1 MVRPPTLAL
10 KPEMRLLTAPSSR
23 VPGEMG
29 GVSSPNIDLLAAKS
43 YSTLIENIEFSP
55 TGLGAASGET
65 RKLQSS
71 GTQFKVKYPP
81 GFGGLCDGDSMCP
94 GLLENVM
101 NYVKDPS
108 AFVAGLGG
116 EVVIGQGYSSPNLRS
131 GVATVENNMRRTA
144 LGKAASSP
152 EYITVTLPLESEPSA
167 SETTACMM
175 TDPIFGQLMGVGD
188 PPCPPGYPTP
198 CVQKAETQPHDDAV
212 VCEAAMLGEVVL
224 VSYTAPAPPPP
235 PPPTPPM
242 PPPPS
247 PPPPSPPPPSP
258 PPPRDPNAPVP
269 FRVELAFSLSY
280 NLPNDDA
287 GDVADFLEAIEK
299 SWSLTLQ
306 VPRKEVTAKVKQLQR
321 YNSRRSVLG
330 KNLGVAV
337 EARLNEGDSGEV
349 KRQGIMDKTLIA
361 ESIGRS
367 PVLKAGMG
375 LASDEPVTVDAIKS
389 FVSVTELPTLTEEDE
404 EEGGVAATLSEILE
418 KNQDTLIVAVAA
430 GVAAAVVLIGGVG
443 PAAPQG
449 HEASTTN

>member
-1 MVRPPTLAL
+1 
-10 KPEMRLLTAPSSR
+10 
-23 VPGEMG
+23 
-29 GVSSPNIDLLAAKS
+29 
-43 YSTLIENIEFSP
+43 
-55 TGLGAASGET
+55 
-65 RKLQSS
+65 
-71 GTQFKVKYPP
+71 
-81 GFGGLCDGDSMCP
+81 
-94 GLLENVM
+94 
-101 NYVKDPS
+101 
-108 AFVAGLGG
+108 
-116 EVVIGQGYSSPNLRS
+116 
-131 GVATVENNMRRTA
+131 
-144 LGKAASSP
+144 
-152 EYITVTLPLESEPSA
+152 
-167 SETTACMM
+167 
-175 TDPIFGQLMGVGD
+175 
-188 PPCPPGYPTP
+188 
-198 CVQKAETQPHDDAV
+198 
-212 VCEAAMLGEVVL
+212 
-224 VSYTAPAPPPP
+224 
-235 PPPTPPM
+235 M

-430 GVAAAVVLIGGVG
+430 GVAAAVVLIGGAGFMALWRRRANMGDSPAVVG
-443 PAAPQG
+443 GGKKSRFDEEAAYYG
-449 HEASTTN
+449 EG